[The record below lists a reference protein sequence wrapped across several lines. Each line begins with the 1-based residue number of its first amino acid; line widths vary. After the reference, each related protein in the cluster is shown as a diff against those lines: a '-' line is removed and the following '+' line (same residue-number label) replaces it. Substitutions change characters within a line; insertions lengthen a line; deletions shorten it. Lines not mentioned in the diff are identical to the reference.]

1 MYLHFETLTRLAY
14 NSKPKWNSTR
24 MRVLWMDGVLWL
36 KSDGFV
42 ITLWKKSWRF
52 WRGCYLAGWPA
63 ALLEDIDPILQK
75 QWNSLGFINIL
86 KSWTHIKFRK
96 AWNSL
101 CFIDILKLGF
111 PSSFENHWNS
121 LRFIDIS
128 CGLLVFL
135 LKNVEKP
142 VLFWCFLVVASIWS
156 YYYSSKW
163 IWPRHKTSF
172 TSTLYWGIASYGSLR
187 MRGGHIGR
195 WTRRAKRLN
204 ISLKSS

>member
-1 MYLHFETLTRLAY
+1 MISYPYAWTVNFMLWQIRCTAQNRTRLDLTQ
-14 NSKPKWNSTR
+14 KWWICDNIMKEIVTF
-24 MRVLWMDGVLWL
+24 LEGVLLGWL
-36 KSDGFV
+36 
-42 ITLWKKSWRF
+42 T
-52 WRGCYLAGWPA
+52 GCA
-63 ALLEDIDPILQK
+63 AWDIDPILQK

-86 KSWTHIKFRK
+86 KSWTHIKVRK

-142 VLFWCFLVVASIWS
+142 VLFWCFLVVASIWA

-163 IWPRHKTSF
+163 IWPRHKTSLS
-172 TSTLYWGIASYGSLR
+172 STLYWGIAS
-187 MRGGHIGR
+187 
-195 WTRRAKRLN
+195 
-204 ISLKSS
+204 